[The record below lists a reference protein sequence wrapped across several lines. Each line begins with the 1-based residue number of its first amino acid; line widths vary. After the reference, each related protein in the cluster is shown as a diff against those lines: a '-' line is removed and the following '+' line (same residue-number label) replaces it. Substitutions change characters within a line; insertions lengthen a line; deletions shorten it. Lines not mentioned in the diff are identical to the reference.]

1 MHAEICK
8 KWWRMALVE
17 VSDHGII
24 YPLILLT
31 LHAIF
36 QCFMNSYYVVFV
48 TDIVSR
54 ARMSHW
60 ITLAAP
66 SPARK
71 YSMPAA
77 PAKFLSLIRRR
88 RYVAAYILTWEPLL
102 MISLYVMAHF
112 SISSY
117 FIF

>member
-8 KWWRMALVE
+8 KWWCMALVE

-24 YPLILLT
+24 YPLRLLS

-60 ITLAAP
+60 VTLTA
-66 SPARK
+66 SPPDRK
-71 YSMPAA
+71 HSMPAA
-77 PAKFLSLIRRR
+77 PVPFLPLIRGR
-88 RYVAAYILTWEPLL
+88 RYAAAYMLAWEACVGDFFVRHG
-102 MISLYVMAHF
+102 SL
-112 SISSY
+112 
-117 FIF
+117 